1 MMGFLLLEGVWCRC
15 GNWKDMR
22 RPDSWGEGSSYR
34 GELADLTVAFIR
46 RLKYTKG
53 EWYGKNFDLLDC
65 QEQDHEDGG

>member
-1 MMGFLLLEGVWCRC
+1 MS
-15 GNWKDMR
+15 

-53 EWYGKNFDLLDC
+53 EWYGKNFDLIDC